1 MGAFKP
7 NEAQLAA
14 IEERGKNILVSAG
27 AGSGK
32 TTVLVERVL
41 RMILEEKADID
52 ELIVVT
58 FTKAAAA
65 NMKEKIHSRIR
76 SALKQEE
83 LSEAVREH
91 LRGQLM
97 KVFGARI
104 CTLDSLC
111 MDIVRENFQSVD
123 IDPGFRVA
131 DEAEIT
137 LLKQDVLAAMI
148 EAYYAEPTE
157 DFLTLVNYY
166 TDKNEARLED
176 IILTLHRFS
185 QSHPDPKGW
194 ILHAALPY
202 IHADR
207 SGALSDEQSVWIRD
221 YGRFVNSEIQSLLHR
236 AERGLA
242 LCLENYGPASYTD
255 NFEKVRDEIASLLE
269 DCFDNRVDRVREM
282 LEGWKRLPSSK
293 KDEADPVKKETAQAL
308 YAGIRDSL
316 RKLESRFF
324 YQRLEDMFADMKA
337 CSPVIKTICK
347 MTLAFAD
354 RLAAE
359 KKARMIADFNDIAHF
374 AYRVL
379 VEKDEKGN
387 AVYTETADRM
397 AKATREIIVDEYQ
410 DTNRMQDAL
419 IEALSAERF
428 GRPNVF
434 MVGDVKQSIYG
445 FRLACPDLFNE
456 KYNAYAD
463 PAGNGKRIILGANY
477 RSRKEI
483 VDFINLIFRRIML
496 DEVGGID
503 YLDGHEMETGAVF
516 PQPEEG
522 SSFSPDALLPEIIF
536 IEGSGDAGKDAE
548 SFEVARKI
556 EELTEKHYI
565 TEPDGTFRKV
575 RYSDIAILTRKT
587 DHPRLERMLADR
599 HIPLQKSSGKGFFSA
614 FEVRL
619 AINLMKIVDNPR
631 QDIPL
636 AAVLISPLTGLRAE
650 SLARIRAAYEGE
662 PFSLYEACLSFI
674 EKEAGEEAETL
685 RAFFADLERW
695 RKKAEVFPTVRF
707 LDALLEESALSDCC
721 SAMTYGEARGAN
733 LEFLKSLA
741 ESYSKG
747 SYTGLF
753 HFLRY
758 IDAVQK
764 ADQDFGSGKQ
774 SVGEDAVTMMT
785 IHKSKGLEFPV
796 VILADAGK
804 SILDLDSTSPVYLDD
819 ELGIGIE
826 RRDLKQRMRKRTL
839 MMELIAMKRK
849 TNMIAEE
856 IRLLYV
862 AMSRAKEKLII
873 TGSKGSLSSRRQFWE
888 GEGISFEPDAA
899 SVLADNSYMFLL
911 ADAMTHARKENE
923 GGFSWEIKDRE
934 EVEIHRAHEIFDE
947 AEKRRQVEELI
958 RKRGGEDADSLQEAA
973 GIYRYAY
980 PYAAATRTPVKMT
993 ASETEQ
999 YDPSRAEEPEVWF
1012 RPGKGWLTGA
1022 ERGSAYHKVF
1032 ERLDYG
1038 AAAGLFGAEGAGPA
1052 PEEVT
1057 AFCRSQIRTLREGGY
1072 LSGEEADAMD
1082 PEKIAAFLLSSIGSR
1097 MRKAFSAGT
1106 LKREQQFVMAAEID
1120 GDPDGLMQG
1129 IIDAFFTEETE
1140 NGKAIILVDYKTDRN
1155 RSDEYFIST
1164 YRSQQEQYAAA
1175 LEKATGLP
1183 VAERILYCVDTGK
1196 EIRLPEE

>member
-58 FTKAAAA
+58 FTRAAAA

-76 SALKQEE
+76 SALKQES
-83 LSEAVREH
+83 LPDADREH
-91 LRGQLM
+91 LQGQLM

-131 DEAEIT
+131 DEAEVT
-137 LLKQDVLAAMI
+137 LLKQDVLSNMI
-148 EAYYAEPTE
+148 EAHYTEPTE

-176 IILTLHRFS
+176 IILTLHKFS

-202 IHADR
+202 IRADR
-207 SGALSDEQSVWIRD
+207 NGALSDEQSAWIRD
-221 YGRFVNSEIQSLLHR
+221 YGRFVNGEIRSLLKK

-242 LCLENYGPASYTD
+242 LCLEYDGPASYAD
-255 NFEKVRDEIASLLE
+255 NFEKVRGEIAALLE
-269 DCFDNRVDRVREM
+269 DCFDGRVHGVRDM
-282 LEGWKRLPSSK
+282 LEDWKRLPSAK
-293 KDEADPVKKETAQAL
+293 KDEPDAIKKETAQAL
-308 YAGIRDSL
+308 YGDIRDGL
-316 RKLESRFF
+316 RKLENRFF

-347 MTLAFAD
+347 LSLEYAE

-379 VEKDEKGN
+379 VETDENGN

-445 FRLACPDLFNE
+445 FRLACPDLFNK
-456 KYNAYAD
+456 KYNAFAD

-496 DEVGGID
+496 ADVGGID
-503 YLDGHEMETGAVF
+503 YLDGHEMETGANF
-516 PQPEEG
+516 SQPEEG
-522 SSFSPDALLPEIIF
+522 GGFSKEALLPEVLF

-548 SFEVARKI
+548 SFAIARKI
-556 EELTEKHYI
+556 EDLTEKHYI

-636 AAVLISPLTGLRAE
+636 AAVLLSPLTGFRAE
-650 SLARIRAAYEGE
+650 TLARIRAAYEGE
-662 PFSLYEACLSFI
+662 PFSLYEACLSFM
-674 EKEAGEEAETL
+674 EKDAGEEAETL
-685 RAFFADLERW
+685 RTLFADLEGW
-695 RKKAEVFPTVRF
+695 RKKAEAFPVVRF
-707 LDALLEESALSDCC
+707 LDALLEESALYDCC
-721 SAMTYGEARGAN
+721 SAMTYGEARNAN
-733 LEFLKSLA
+733 LEFLKGLA
-741 ESYSKG
+741 ESYSSG

-804 SILDLDSTSPVYLDD
+804 SILDLDSASPLFLDD

-826 RRDLKQRMRKRTL
+826 RRDLEQRTRRRTL

-873 TGSKGSLSSRRQFWE
+873 TGSKGSLSSRRKVWE

-899 SVLADNSYMFLL
+899 SVLADNCYMFLL
-911 ADAMTHARKENE
+911 ADAMTCAAEEK
-923 GGFSWEIKDRE
+923 GSGFSWEVKDRE
-934 EVEIHRAHEIFDE
+934 ELEIDRAQELFDE
-947 AEKRRQVEELI
+947 EEKRRQVEELI
-958 RKRGGEDADSLQEAA
+958 RVKSGEGADALQEAA

-980 PYAAATRTPVKMT
+980 PYASATRTPVKMT
-993 ASETEQ
+993 PSETEQ
-999 YDPSRAEEPEVWF
+999 YVPARGEETEVRF
-1012 RPGKGWLTGA
+1012 RPEQGRLTGA
-1022 ERGSAYHKVF
+1022 ERGSAYHKAF

-1038 AAAGLFGAEGAGPA
+1038 AAAGLFGPEGTGPD
-1052 PEEVT
+1052 PEKLT
-1057 AFCRSQIRTLREGGY
+1057 AFCRSQIRGFRDGGY
-1072 LSGEEADAMD
+1072 LSEEEAGAID
-1082 PEKIAAFLLSSIGSR
+1082 PEKIAAFLLSPIGGR
-1097 MRKAFSAGT
+1097 MRKAFAAGT

-1140 NGKAIILVDYKTDRN
+1140 AGKVIVLVDYKTDRN
-1155 RSDEYFIST
+1155 RSDEYFISA

-1196 EIRLPEE
+1196 EIRLP